1 VPLAPLAPLPPP
13 PPLLSLPP
21 ISSAPGGATRGGG
34 RVGELP
40 CGHVFHRS
48 EALPAVEQLP
58 ENLEIEGHSCVKVR
72 WTG

>member
-1 VPLAPLAPLPPP
+1 MPLAPLAPLPPTPSFLCP
-13 PPLLSLPP
+13 PFPLHLR
-21 ISSAPGGATRGGG
+21 GATRGGG